1 MRLPIEILLLAL
13 SHVSTALPLTR
24 RSVPFPSLRGL
35 TTLVNSFSNGHIY
48 TKSAP
53 TKYFYESTF
62 NSHYDGRFA
71 SSEVAFQERVW
82 HLRLMLKAY
91 TETMERIGVKT
102 WIMHGCLLGWWWNGG
117 LMPWDKDLDFLVE
130 EDGVKELGNWWNMT
144 VHHFSWQDLG
154 LDKNEENRPQPLS
167 EIGKESVGSFD
178 AELEKRK
185 RETWEQDVRRNGKR
199 YLLEVNP
206 NYVNTSTTD
215 TFNHID
221 ARWIDV
227 SNGLYIDITTV
238 HEAPTTFASS
248 STTSFTPFSDEGEE
262 VRTYTKYPKT
272 HEDDED
278 DEGVLMYVKD
288 THAYLSTQLFPLRRS
303 TLEGVPVYLPYSY
316 ESLLL
321 EEYGPD
327 ALTES
332 WYNGYAF
339 TKSLA
344 STSTTDKEK
353 GEWFK
358 KSDEDMTEA
367 ERKFFKD
374 KFKNTWVKG
383 HWLPGGSGRASGVR
397 MSGTGRITH
406 GRLGS
411 SNTGRRLMNAVEWD
425 GRYGKDNVE
434 QEGREAV

>member
-1 MRLPIEILLLAL
+1 MRLPTELLLLAL
-13 SHVSTALPLTR
+13 THLTTALPLDR
-24 RSVPFPSLRGL
+24 RSVPFSSLRGL
-35 TTLVNSFSNGHIY
+35 TTLINSFSNGHIY
-48 TKSAP
+48 RESAP

-71 SSEVAFQERVW
+71 SSEVPFQERVW

-130 EDGVKELGNWWNMT
+130 EPGIGELGNWWNMT
-144 VHHFSWQDLG
+144 VHHFSWEDLG
-154 LDKNEENRPQPLS
+154 LDKNEENRPQNLS
-167 EIGKESVGSFD
+167 EIGEDGQGASDFD
-178 AELEKRK
+178 EELEKRR
-185 RETWEQDVRRNGKR
+185 RETWEEDVRQKGKK

-206 NYVNTSTTD
+206 NYVNMSTTD

-238 HEAPTTFASS
+238 HEAPTPSS
-248 STTSFTPFSDEGEE
+248 DPDTE
-262 VRTYTKYPKT
+262 VRAYVNHQPA
-272 HEDDED
+272 HVDDED
-278 DEGVLMYVKD
+278 DEGTLMYVKD

-303 TLEGVPVYLPYSY
+303 TLEGIPIHLPYAY

-332 WYNGYAF
+332 WFNGYAF
-339 TKSLA
+339 TKSTPS
-344 STSTTDKEK
+344 STSTFNDDRLQ
-353 GEWFK
+353 GEWVK
-358 KSDEDMTEA
+358 KPNEEMTDQEHA
-367 ERKFFKD
+367 YFTRKWAK
-374 KFKNTWVKG
+374 TRT
-383 HWLPGGSGRASGVR
+383 GSGRVPGMR

-411 SNTGRRLMNAVEWD
+411 SASGRRPMNAAEWD
-425 GRYGKDNVE
+425 GKDWHV
-434 QEGREAV
+434 QDGRWDEGP